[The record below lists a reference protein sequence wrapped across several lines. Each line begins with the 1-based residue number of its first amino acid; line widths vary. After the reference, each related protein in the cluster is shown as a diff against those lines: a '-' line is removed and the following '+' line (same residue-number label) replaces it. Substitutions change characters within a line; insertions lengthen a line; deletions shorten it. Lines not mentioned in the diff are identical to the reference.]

1 MMEGLGLVTP
11 FIALFLFFSQA
22 LISASGPVIYNKT
35 GPNTAPVGF
44 IRQLDF
50 FFFLNFRGIRAS
62 NSQLCFW
69 QPPNRC
75 SSVWK

>member
-50 FFFLNFRGIRAS
+50 FFS
-62 NSQLCFW
+62 
-69 QPPNRC
+69 
-75 SSVWK
+75 